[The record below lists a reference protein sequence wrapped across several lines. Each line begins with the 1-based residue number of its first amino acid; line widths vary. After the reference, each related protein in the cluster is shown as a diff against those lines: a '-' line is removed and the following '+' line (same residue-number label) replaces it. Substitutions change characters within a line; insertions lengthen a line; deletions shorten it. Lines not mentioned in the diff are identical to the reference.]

1 MGCKRPSKN
10 LWSSKTND
18 SSKQGRTPAKVSDAL
33 ETAAVAQSVH
43 GRKRG
48 CLDWWEGMN
57 GELKS
62 KLVQSSLAAAT
73 KSEVSLH
80 TYPLLSFRYS
90 SQIMRPC
97 EIFNGR
103 MDNQA
108 NFYSC

>member
-1 MGCKRPSKN
+1 M
-10 LWSSKTND
+10 
-18 SSKQGRTPAKVSDAL
+18 SDAL

-48 CLDWWEGMN
+48 CVDWWEGMN

-80 TYPLLSFRYS
+80 TYPLLGFRYS